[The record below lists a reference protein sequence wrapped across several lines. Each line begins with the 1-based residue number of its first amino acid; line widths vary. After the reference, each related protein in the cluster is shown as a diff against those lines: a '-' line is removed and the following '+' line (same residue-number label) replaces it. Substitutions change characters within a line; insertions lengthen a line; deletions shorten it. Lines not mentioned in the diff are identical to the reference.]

1 MDFNQLR
8 YFLSIDNFG
17 SMSKAAKQLGVS
29 QQSLSGSMKSL
40 EKELGVGYL
49 FSRTNK
55 GVTLTPAGKEFK
67 RFALGSMLAY
77 KEMLVAL
84 GKSQTGCQKTRLAV
98 GATDI
103 MSADFLPPF
112 IVEFLS
118 RFPNIDLK
126 VYNLPESEI
135 ASRVVQ
141 GDLDA
146 GLVFRSM
153 DSGCIMPTVQGPL
166 SFDVVAPC
174 AVYFWMSTLCPL
186 SSHRGVTFSQ
196 ISDYPVAPRELF
208 DSEFTRSLMGES
220 SSALLDVPLATEPR
234 MIVESVSHNLAICP
248 DVKIGSKGL
257 TMAESFSRYPVV
269 ARPLGGEEVKHFDA
283 ILLTKEGSAESE
295 ALTIFRRSL
304 LKYAGTYV

>member
-1 MDFNQLR
+1 
-8 YFLSIDNFG
+8 
-17 SMSKAAKQLGVS
+17 MSKAAKQLGVS

-67 RFALGSMLAY
+67 RFALGSMLGY

-118 RFPNIDLK
+118 RFSSIDLK
-126 VYNLPESEI
+126 VYNLSESEI

-174 AVYFWMSTLCPL
+174 AVYFLDEHPVPAIVSSRSDVCPDIRL
-186 SSHRGVTFSQ
+186 YRCTPRVVRFGVHKVV
-196 ISDYPVAPRELF
+196 DGREL
-208 DSEFTRSLMGES
+208 
-220 SSALLDVPLATEPR
+220 V
-234 MIVESVSHNLAICP
+234 
-248 DVKIGSKGL
+248 GSFG
-257 TMAESFSRYPVV
+257 
-269 ARPLGGEEVKHFDA
+269 RPSCD
-283 ILLTKEGSAESE
+283 
-295 ALTIFRRSL
+295 
-304 LKYAGTYV
+304 GTAHDR